1 MNHVR
6 AEGRGQRAEGRG
18 QRAEGTDADRAEGIG
33 LMETGQRAEGLGLR
47 AKGRGL
53 RAAVCLISLLFIPQP
68 LALSPFSVS
77 ARAEIIDRVLAIL
90 PGQILTLSDLEAA
103 LDLGLV
109 EAPAGTDR
117 VAGGLAALI
126 DRILMLNEVRRVVP
140 PEPTAAA
147 LDARVAGIRKR
158 FGSPAELSRMLAAR
172 GVDETVLRIYAA
184 DDLRLASYLDE
195 RFSVASQP
203 TDEEIRQAGEAARPK
218 LVAERRQT
226 LVSAWIADLRRR
238 ADVTVLP

>member
-1 MNHVR
+1 MRLTLIARMAV
-6 AEGRGQRAEGRG
+6 GRW
-18 QRAEGTDADRAEGIG
+18 
-33 LMETGQRAEGLGLR
+33 
-47 AKGRGL
+47 L
-53 RAAVCLISLLFIPQP
+53 RAAVCLSAMLFSPQP
-68 LALSPFSVS
+68 SAVSPFIVS
-77 ARAEIIDRVLAIL
+77 ARAEIIDKVIAIL
-90 PGQILTLSDLEAA
+90 PGQIITLSDLEAA

-109 EAPAGTDR
+109 EPPAGTDR
-117 VAGGLAALI
+117 IGGGLTVLV

-140 PEPTAAA
+140 AEPTAAA
-147 LDARVAGIRKR
+147 IDARVASIRQR
-158 FGSPAELSRMLAAR
+158 FASPAELTRVLAAR

-195 RFSVASQP
+195 RFSAASQP

-218 LVAERRQT
+218 LVAVRRQA

>member
-1 MNHVR
+1 
-6 AEGRGQRAEGRG
+6 
-18 QRAEGTDADRAEGIG
+18 
-33 LMETGQRAEGLGLR
+33 MELTLPRLKTKSPGLR

-53 RAAVCLISLLFIPQP
+53 RVAACVCALLFCPEP
-68 LALSPFSVS
+68 SAFSPFIVS
-77 ARAEIIDRVLAIL
+77 ARAEIIDKVIAIL
-90 PGQILTLSDLEAA
+90 PGQIITLSDLEAA

-109 EAPAGTDR
+109 EPPAGTDR
-117 VAGGLAALI
+117 IAGGLTVLV

-140 PEPTAAA
+140 AEPTAAA
-147 LDARVAGIRKR
+147 IDARVASIRQR
-158 FGSPAELSRMLAAR
+158 FASPAELTRVLAAR

-195 RFSVASQP
+195 RFSAASQP

-218 LVAERRQT
+218 LVAVRRQA